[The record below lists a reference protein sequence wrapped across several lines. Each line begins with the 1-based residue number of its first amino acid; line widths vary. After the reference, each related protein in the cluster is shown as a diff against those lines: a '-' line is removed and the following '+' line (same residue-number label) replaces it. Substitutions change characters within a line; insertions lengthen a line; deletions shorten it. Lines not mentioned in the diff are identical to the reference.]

1 MLMSHRRRTGAV
13 RRLRTLVL
21 SVAALLLVASC
32 ATRQMEPARKVIA
45 DIEAAVAAA
54 GTEPSK
60 YTPDALKDVND
71 QLAALKVRFEQK
83 DYAGV
88 VAAAPVTLT
97 AARGLPAVA
106 ARRKAELQAM
116 LREKWIVLAK
126 AVPKQIEA
134 VREKVEG
141 LANRTSLPEGVT
153 RTMIDSARK
162 GVDDARALWERAAR
176 ENAAERP
183 EQAVTLANQA
193 RDRASGVSTTLGEAA
208 PAAVK

>member
-1 MLMSHRRRTGAV
+1 MSHRRRTDAV
-13 RRLRTLVL
+13 RRFRTLVL
-21 SVAALLLVASC
+21 SAAALLLVASC
-32 ATRQMEPARKVIA
+32 ATRQMEPAQKAIA

-71 QLAALKVRFEQK
+71 QLAALKIRFEQK

-106 ARRKAELQAM
+106 ARRKAELHAM
-116 LREKWIVLAK
+116 LHDEWTVLAA
-126 AVPKQIEA
+126 AVPLEIEA
-134 VREKVEG
+134 ARAKVEG
-141 LANRTSLPEGVT
+141 LARRKKLPEGMT
-153 RTMIDSARK
+153 PTMIDAARK
-162 GVDDARALWERAAR
+162 GVDDARALWERAAQ
-176 ENAAERP
+176 ENAAQRP

-193 RDRASGVSTTLGEAA
+193 RDRASGVATMLGEAA